1 MTELEKNQSKIESAS
16 IAASLYRWSR
26 RNRNKKIL
34 KYLPSGWRNNY
45 YSPQTENYNLTVTIS
60 TVNTNLKVRILSF
73 RLTNRIIMF
82 QLLEQEVML
91 FMQK

>member
-1 MTELEKNQSKIESAS
+1 MTELEKNQSKIEIAS

-45 YSPQTENYNLTVTIS
+45 YSPQTENFNFDGHHFNCKYKF
-60 TVNTNLKVRILSF
+60 KVGILSF
-73 RLTNRIIMF
+73 LLINRIIMF